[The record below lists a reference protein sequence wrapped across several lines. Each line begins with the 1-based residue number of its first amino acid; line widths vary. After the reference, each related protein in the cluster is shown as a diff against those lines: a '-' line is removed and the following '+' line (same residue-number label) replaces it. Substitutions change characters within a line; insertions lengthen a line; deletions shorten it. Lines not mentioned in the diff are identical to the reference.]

1 MKVGLGMTARKHL
14 KGTGRKQGYGKP
26 IAHRLRGITAAAVLT
41 ALAAV
46 ICLPV
51 ALLCSGSLTGEYEM
65 HEQLLPMLRETER
78 YISWRWIPRFPDF
91 SQFGRLLFRTPQFFV
106 LFWNSLKITGL
117 ILVGQLLTAVLAA
130 WAFSRYS
137 FRLKRLLFTIYIVL
151 MLLPFQV
158 TMLSQYLV
166 LDRAGL
172 LNTQWAVILPAAF
185 STFPVFLI
193 YRSFCG
199 IPDSLVEAAR
209 IDGAGEWYCFF
220 HIGLPLAE
228 GGILSAAV
236 LNFLECW
243 NLIEQPLAFLKDRA
257 KWPLSLYLPQI
268 GVEQAGFAMAASV
281 ITLLPALCV
290 FAFGQDYL
298 EQGISTSGLKA

>member
-1 MKVGLGMTARKHL
+1 MRRIRSWMSAV
-14 KGTGRKQGYGKP
+14 
-26 IAHRLRGITAAAVLT
+26 VLT
-41 ALAAV
+41 ALAIIV
-46 ICLPV
+46 CLPA
-51 ALLCSGSLTGEYEM
+51 ALLVSGSLTGEYEM
-65 HEQLLPMLRETER
+65 HERLLPLVQESGS
-78 YISWRWIPRFPDF
+78 YVSWRWIPQFPDF
-91 SQFGRLLFRTPQFFV
+91 SQFGKLLFATPQFFV
-106 LFWNSLKITGL
+106 LFWNSMKITAL
-117 ILVGQLLTAVLAA
+117 ILAGQLFTAVPAA
-130 WAFSRYS
+130 WAFSRYQ
-137 FRLKRLLFTIYIVL
+137 FWMKKALFTLYIVL

-166 LDRAGL
+166 LDRTGL
-172 LNTQWAVILPAAF
+172 LNTHWAVILPAVF

-199 IPDSLVEAAR
+199 IPESLVEAAR
-209 IDGAGEWYCFF
+209 IDGAGEWYSFF

-228 GGILSAAV
+228 GGILSAVV

-243 NLIEQPLAFLKDRA
+243 NLIEQPLAFLKDKA

-268 GVEQAGFAMAASV
+268 GLDQAGFAMTASV

-298 EQGISTSGLKA
+298 EQGISASGMKE

>member
-1 MKVGLGMTARKHL
+1 MRRIRSWMNAV
-14 KGTGRKQGYGKP
+14 
-26 IAHRLRGITAAAVLT
+26 VLT
-41 ALAAV
+41 ALAIIV
-46 ICLPV
+46 CLPV
-51 ALLCSGSLTGEYEM
+51 ALLVSGSLTGEYEM
-65 HEQLLPMLRETER
+65 HERLLPLVQESGS
-78 YISWRWIPRFPDF
+78 YVSWRWIPQFPDF
-91 SQFGRLLFRTPQFFV
+91 SQFGKLLFTTPQFFV
-106 LFWNSLKITGL
+106 LFWNSMKITAL
-117 ILVGQLLTAVLAA
+117 ILAGQLFTAVPAA
-130 WAFSRYS
+130 WAFSRYQ
-137 FRLKRLLFTIYIVL
+137 FWMKKALFTLYIVL

-166 LDRAGL
+166 LDRTGL
-172 LNTQWAVILPAAF
+172 LNTHWAVILPAVF

-199 IPDSLVEAAR
+199 IPESLVEAAR
-209 IDGAGEWYCFF
+209 IDGAGEWYSFF
-220 HIGLPLAE
+220 RIGLPLAE

-243 NLIEQPLAFLKDRA
+243 NLIEQPLAFLKDKA

-268 GVEQAGFAMAASV
+268 GPDQAGFAMTASV

-298 EQGISTSGLKA
+298 EQGISASGMKE

>member
-1 MKVGLGMTARKHL
+1 MRRIRSWMSAV
-14 KGTGRKQGYGKP
+14 
-26 IAHRLRGITAAAVLT
+26 VLT
-41 ALAAV
+41 ALAIIV
-46 ICLPV
+46 CLPV
-51 ALLCSGSLTGEYEM
+51 ALLVSGSLTGEYEM
-65 HEQLLPMLRETER
+65 HERLLPLVQESGS
-78 YISWRWIPRFPDF
+78 YVSWRWIPQFPDF
-91 SQFGRLLFRTPQFFV
+91 SQFGKLLFMTPQFFV
-106 LFWNSLKITGL
+106 LFWNSMKITAL
-117 ILVGQLLTAVLAA
+117 ILAGQLFTAVPAA
-130 WAFSRYS
+130 WAFSRYQ
-137 FRLKRLLFTIYIVL
+137 FWMKKALFTLYIVL

-166 LDRAGL
+166 LDRTGL
-172 LNTQWAVILPAAF
+172 LNTHWAVILPAVF

-199 IPDSLVEAAR
+199 IPESLVEAAR
-209 IDGAGEWYCFF
+209 IDGAGEWYSFF
-220 HIGLPLAE
+220 RIGLPLAE

-243 NLIEQPLAFLKDRA
+243 NLIEQPLAFLKDKA

-268 GVEQAGFAMAASV
+268 GPDQAGFAMTASV

-298 EQGISTSGLKA
+298 EQGISASGMKE

>member
-1 MKVGLGMTARKHL
+1 MRRIRSWMSAV
-14 KGTGRKQGYGKP
+14 
-26 IAHRLRGITAAAVLT
+26 VLT
-41 ALAAV
+41 ALAIIV
-46 ICLPV
+46 CLPA
-51 ALLCSGSLTGEYEM
+51 ALLISGSLTGEYEM
-65 HEQLLPMLRETER
+65 HERLLPLVQESGS
-78 YISWRWIPRFPDF
+78 YVSWRWIPQFPDF
-91 SQFGRLLFRTPQFFV
+91 SQFGKLLFATPQFFV
-106 LFWNSLKITGL
+106 LFWNSMKITAL
-117 ILVGQLLTAVLAA
+117 ILAGQLFTAVPAA
-130 WAFSRYS
+130 WAFSRYQ
-137 FRLKRLLFTIYIVL
+137 FWMKKALFTLYIVL

-166 LDRAGL
+166 LDRTGL
-172 LNTQWAVILPAAF
+172 LNTHWAVILPAVF

-199 IPDSLVEAAR
+199 IPESLVEAAR
-209 IDGAGEWYCFF
+209 IDGAGEWYSFF

-243 NLIEQPLAFLKDRA
+243 NLIEQPLAFLKDKA

-268 GVEQAGFAMAASV
+268 GLDQAGFAMTASV

-298 EQGISTSGLKA
+298 EQGISASGMKE